1 MKNIR
6 RIIMMLLLLGA
17 ALSFTGCGA
26 KESTPAAE
34 AEDKIVIGVCAY
46 NTDFEEMQ
54 LFMDY
59 YKDYIAQ
66 GMSVEFLFSE
76 TLTSGEE
83 EREFIKLA
91 KEQGAEG
98 IISFYGHDIQDTLK
112 LCEEEQLYYVLGSG
126 SISNEDFLSAE
137 ENPYFLG
144 AIGPNTEEEYQA
156 GYDMILS
163 FAAQGADSYLLI
175 TGGASASNYMHISRT
190 KGMLDALAATKKL
203 TFNMSADEVA
213 ALTEVTELETGNE
226 SVRVVICPGYM
237 STGEMEINLEKA
249 LQMQD
254 YDAAASVMGFDTT
267 LDSIID
273 ASASWGHTVLTGTVD
288 CFSEENLNAV
298 QAEDSYGEMKLN
310 YVAGKY
316 ASLAGPAVAA
326 IYNAATGYPEAV
338 RADGKPFRLSQALWK
353 ADSVDLYKEL
363 YDFTQGI
370 YENAYSCDELMQ
382 VIAVF
387 NPDTTYEDFAAL
399 TEASDVESV
408 KERILSR

>member
-1 MKNIR
+1 
-6 RIIMMLLLLGA
+6 MLLLLGA

-26 KESTPAAE
+26 KDSTPAAE

-59 YKDYIAQ
+59 YREYIAQ
-66 GMSVEFLFSE
+66 GMSVDFLFSE

-83 EREFIKLA
+83 EREFIRMA

-98 IISFYGHDIQDTLK
+98 IVSFYGQDIQDTLK
-112 LCEEEQLYYVLGSG
+112 LCEEEQIYYVLGSG
-126 SISNEDFLSAE
+126 TISDEDFASAE

-156 GYDMILS
+156 GYDMIIS
-163 FAAQGADSYLLI
+163 FAAKGADSYLLV

-203 TFNMSADEVA
+203 TFNMSTDEAA
-213 ALTEVTELETGNE
+213 ALTEVTALETGND

-237 STGEMEINLEKA
+237 SSGEGNTNLEKA
-249 LQMQD
+249 IQMQD
-254 YDAAASVMGFDTT
+254 YDAVASVMSFGAT
-267 LDSIID
+267 LDPIIE

-288 CFSEENLNAV
+288 CFSEENLKAV
-298 QAEDSYGEMKLN
+298 QEKDSYGEMKLN

-326 IYNAATGYPEAV
+326 IYNAVTGHPEAV
-338 RADGKPFRLSQALWK
+338 RADGKPFRLSQTLWK
-353 ADSVDLYKEL
+353 ADSEELYKEL
-363 YDFTQGI
+363 YDFTQGV

-387 NPDTTYEDFAAL
+387 NPDTAYEDFAAL

-408 KERILSR
+408 EERILSR

>member
-1 MKNIR
+1 
-6 RIIMMLLLLGA
+6 MMLLLLGA

-26 KESTPAAE
+26 KDSTPAAE

-59 YKDYIAQ
+59 YREYIAQ
-66 GMSVEFLFSE
+66 GMSVDFLFSE

-83 EREFIKLA
+83 EREFIRMA

-98 IISFYGHDIQDTLK
+98 IVSFYGQDIQDTLK
-112 LCEEEQLYYVLGSG
+112 LCEEEQIYYVLGSG
-126 SISNEDFLSAE
+126 TISDEDFASAE

-156 GYDMILS
+156 GYDMIIS
-163 FAAQGADSYLLI
+163 FAAKGADSYLLV

-203 TFNMSADEVA
+203 TFNMSTDEAA
-213 ALTEVTELETGNE
+213 ALTEVTALETGND
-226 SVRVVICPGYM
+226 SIRVVICPGYM
-237 STGEMEINLEKA
+237 SSGEGNTNLEKA
-249 LQMQD
+249 IQMQD
-254 YDAAASVMGFDTT
+254 YDAVASVMSFGAT
-267 LDSIID
+267 LDPIIE

-288 CFSEENLNAV
+288 CFSEENLKAV
-298 QAEDSYGEMKLN
+298 QEKDSYGEMKLN

-326 IYNAATGYPEAV
+326 IYNAVTGHPEAV
-338 RADGKPFRLSQALWK
+338 RADGKPFRLSQTLWK
-353 ADSVDLYKEL
+353 ADSEELYKEL
-363 YDFTQGI
+363 YDFTQGV

-387 NPDTTYEDFAAL
+387 NPDTAYEDFAAL

-408 KERILSR
+408 EERILSR